1 MQYNVS
7 NNISNSQKMLWLH
20 APCCTCTHART
31 LTCQQMV
38 SKSRLATPAR
48 ALGVAEAELEDDVS
62 RLQFDAEMVVEH
74 EHEIEVEAQAT
85 EKPVFGNS
93 DADRRAGQWPLLS
106 LLVPPSF
113 NKSSPSSMQIGQVA
127 SPSTTASPT
136 SPSAS
141 RPT

>member
-1 MQYNVS
+1 
-7 NNISNSQKMLWLH
+7 
-20 APCCTCTHART
+20 
-31 LTCQQMV
+31 MV

-93 DADRRAGQWPLLS
+93 DADRRAGQWPLSS
-106 LLVPPSF
+106 LLV
-113 NKSSPSSMQIGQVA
+113 NVRATTNGAVVVARASSDDS
-127 SPSTTASPT
+127 
-136 SPSAS
+136 
-141 RPT
+141 